1 MGQTSV
7 GGFDSPRPHQDGRE
21 SNPLKS
27 LIAAHRG
34 GVRRGYAG
42 PLRMV
47 LVITA
52 HDEHVV
58 EAIGGALWRKNTDDA
73 TIPTKPESEL
83 FGECRGGT

>member
-1 MGQTSV
+1 MTPAEIKKLV
-7 GGFDSPRPHQDGRE
+7 DRW
-21 SNPLKS
+21 LKTQ
-27 LIAAHRG
+27 LDADER
-34 GVRRGYAG
+34 VRLEGDYA
-42 PLRMV
+42 R
-47 LVITA
+47 ITA